1 MIENKIN
8 IINNKEL
15 STFCKKYGVKNLY
28 VFGSYLTDNFNDN
41 SDIDFLL
48 SFKDNLTLEEY
59 TNNFFEMYYALE
71 KLFNRKIDLLTERSL
86 TNPYLIENI
95 KQTKQLVYE
104 S

>member
-1 MIENKIN
+1 MVENKIN

-15 STFCKKYGVKNLY
+15 STLCEKYGVKNLY
-28 VFGSYLTDNFNDN
+28 VFGSYLTDNFNVN

-48 SFKDNLTLEEY
+48 SFKENLTLEEY

-71 KLFNRKIDLLTERSL
+71 KLFNRKIDLITERSL
-86 TNPYLIENI
+86 SNPFLIENI
-95 KQTKQLVYE
+95 NQTKQLVYE